1 MKKVM
6 LTVLAALAVTVVA
19 LFVFREPLLEQVGE
33 RLTRDM
39 FVPSDNDDF
48 DPGVAVGERLPALLA
63 VHDGERVT
71 DLDRYAGPSGL
82 VFVANRSA
90 DW

>member
-6 LTVLAALAVTVVA
+6 FTVLAAVAVTVLA

-33 RLTRDM
+33 RLTQDM
-39 FVPSDNDDF
+39 FVPADNDDF
-48 DPGVAVGERLPALLA
+48 DPGVAVGERLPPLLA

-71 DLDRYAGPSGL
+71 DLDGYAGPNGL